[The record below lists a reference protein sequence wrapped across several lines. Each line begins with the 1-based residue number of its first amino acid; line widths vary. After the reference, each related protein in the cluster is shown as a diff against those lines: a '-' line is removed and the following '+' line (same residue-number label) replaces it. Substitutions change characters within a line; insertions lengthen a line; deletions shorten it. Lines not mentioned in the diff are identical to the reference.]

1 MAITRL
7 WSIYLDNAAIVNRL
21 KMAVISKLEHV
32 CSSKKHIKSHI
43 IAPDDEEHTL
53 TQPKAPVYSLLDI
66 NNINETFIETCRNIY

>member
-53 TQPKAPVYSLLDI
+53 TAAQHIHTARTHRTAHTRTRTHTLLVD
-66 NNINETFIETCRNIY
+66 Y